1 MTAAASCG
9 EADGAMISSFARR
22 LGTGAI
28 IPRVGR
34 RWLPGMTL
42 LMQRRDEGRPRMRGV
57 SHQWAFVASLVA
69 GAVLVLGAPSGR
81 AAGVGGLYA
90 AALAGMFGASALY
103 HRVAW
108 RPSVR
113 AWMRRLDHSMIFVLI
128 AATYTPVLVLGLD
141 GLMPAIVL
149 AIVWSGAA
157 VGVALKLV
165 WVAAPERLV
174 ASVYVMLGWVGLA
187 LLPQVVA
194 SAGALP
200 ALLFVAGGL
209 LYTAGAVVYVRRRP
223 DPSPAVFG
231 FHEVFHVLV
240 IAAAIAHYVAIAGF
254 VVPNG

>member
-1 MTAAASCG
+1 MMET
-9 EADGAMISSFARR
+9 MRR
-22 LGTGAI
+22 RAEGQ
-28 IPRVGR
+28 PR
-34 RWLPGMTL
+34 L
-42 LMQRRDEGRPRMRGV
+42 RGV
-57 SHQWAFVASLVA
+57 SHQWAFAASLVA
-69 GAVLVLGAPSGR
+69 GVALVLGAPSGQ
-81 AAGVGGLYA
+81 AAAVGGLYA
-90 AALAGMFGASALY
+90 AALAGMFGSSALY

-113 AWMRRLDHSMIFVLI
+113 PWMRRLDHSMIFVLI

-141 GLMPAIVL
+141 GVLPAIVL
-149 AIVWSGAA
+149 GIVWSGAA

-165 WVAAPERLV
+165 WIAAPERLV
-174 ASVYVMLGWVGLA
+174 AGVYVVLGWVGLA
-187 LLPQVVA
+187 LLPEVVA

-231 FHEVFHVLV
+231 FHEIFHLFV
-240 IAAAIAHYVAIAGF
+240 IAAAVAHFVAIAGF